1 MASCSDLCTQ
11 QHTEASV
18 QPLGTRKSGL
28 KGQAKVSTQGT
39 LWTREAGPSTKE
51 KEENVYLHELEK
63 ITKKRLSDYTKSFQ
77 DDVPFSPKE
86 GDKALSLWS
95 GSTDSNALDY
105 QRTNPREYQI
115 VRTHTKETTWM

>member
-1 MASCSDLCTQ
+1 M
-11 QHTEASV
+11 
-18 QPLGTRKSGL
+18 QPLGTRNSGL

-51 KEENVYLHELEK
+51 KEEKVYLHELEK

>member
-1 MASCSDLCTQ
+1 M
-11 QHTEASV
+11 
-18 QPLGTRKSGL
+18 QPLGTRNSGL

-51 KEENVYLHELEK
+51 KEEKVYLHELEK

-95 GSTDSNALDY
+95 GSADSNALDY